1 MNKEFKR
8 MQELAGL
15 NEIKINRP
23 MSNEDILNKMLDYN
37 EYGVNLFTT
46 ITSYDSLEDWVD
58 SEGLDEEDPDDS
70 EMIQLGKIYFT
81 WVSRNDIYPFTIY
94 DDEDVSDVVFPKPY
108 KRAITYGLGY
118 NNVRIIMLNF

>member
-1 MNKEFKR
+1 MDKEFKR

-15 NEIKINRP
+15 NEIKVNRP
-23 MSNEDILNKMLDYN
+23 MSNKDILDKMLEVD
-37 EYGVNLFTT
+37 EYGVSLFTT

-81 WVSRNDIYPFTIY
+81 WVSRNDIYPFTVY
-94 DDEDVSDVVFPKPY
+94 DDEDLSDVVFPKPY

-118 NNVRIIMLNF
+118 NNAQIIMLNF

>member
-1 MNKEFKR
+1 MDKEFKR

-15 NEIKINRP
+15 NEIKVNRP
-23 MSNEDILNKMLDYN
+23 ISNKDILDKMLEVN
-37 EYGVNLFTT
+37 EYGVSLFTT

-70 EMIQLGKIYFT
+70 EMIQLGEIYFT
-81 WVSRNDIYPFTIY
+81 WVSRNDIYPFTVY
-94 DDEDVSDVVFPKPY
+94 DDEDLSDVVFPKPY

-118 NNVRIIMLNF
+118 NNAQIIMLNF